1 MLLLELH
8 FRIIVRVRVKGLPR
22 FRPSG
27 VGLDLRVIVR
37 VRVVGLLLE
46 LEFRV
51 IVRVRVRGY
60 C

>member
-1 MLLLELH
+1 MLELE
-8 FRIIVRVRVKGLPR
+8 FGVVVRIRVKGPPR
-22 FRPSG
+22 LGPLG
-27 VGLDLRVIVR
+27 VGLDFTVIVR

-51 IVRVRVRGY
+51 IVRVRVWGY